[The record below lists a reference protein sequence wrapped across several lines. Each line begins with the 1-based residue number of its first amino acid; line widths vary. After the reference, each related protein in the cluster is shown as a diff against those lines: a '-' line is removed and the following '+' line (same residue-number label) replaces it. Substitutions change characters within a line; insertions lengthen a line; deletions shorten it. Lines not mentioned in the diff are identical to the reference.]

1 MMETVTYRL
10 VREWRCPDCGGNNFT
25 AESDVIEEECAVCWK
40 CTSEIGIENFE
51 EEVE

>member
-1 MMETVTYRL
+1 MNVPYRS
-10 VREWRCPDCGGNNFT
+10 VREWICPFCGGSNFT
-25 AESDVIEEECAVCWK
+25 TESDVIEDGCAVCWK